1 MKKTLPLALL
11 AALALPSLA
20 ADEPATPPARPG
32 TAAAP
37 AAPAADKAD
46 QAGGDRDARRQERL
60 KKMLEETPELKG
72 VDPKTPEGEEKIRQ
86 AMQKRFET
94 EIAPQIRKRMEE
106 GKAANHTKMQEDF
119 GMTKEEFAAIEP
131 LLTRVEQLRLQK
143 GMAVDA
149 RTMQRS
155 FGGGFGGGR
164 GGNAGGATTGGNS
177 NGGGGRGGFG
187 GNFDPKIILGDTP
200 MEPSVQECQDA
211 RKALTA
217 LVEDKQANAAE
228 LATATARVRKGIA
241 TFQAALDKAQGE
253 LKAVL
258 TPRQESI
265 LLDRGILD

>member
-1 MKKTLPLALL
+1 MKKILPLALL
-11 AALALPSLA
+11 ATLALPALA
-20 ADEPATPPARPG
+20 ADEPPTPPARAG
-32 TAAAP
+32 DAAAP
-37 AAPAADKAD
+37 AAD
-46 QAGGDRDARRQERL
+46 QPGGDREARRQERL
-60 KKMLEETPELKG
+60 RKMLEETPELKG

-94 EIAPQIRKRMEE
+94 DIAPQIRKRMEE
-106 GKAANHTKMQEDF
+106 GKAANHAKMQEDF

-131 LLTRVEQLRLQK
+131 LLTRVEQLRTQK
-143 GMAVDA
+143 GMVVDV
-149 RTMQRS
+149 RNMQRS

-164 GGNAGGATTGGNS
+164 GGST
-177 NGGGGRGGFG
+177 GGGRGGFG
-187 GNFDPKIILGDTP
+187 GNFDPKLFLGDTP
-200 MEPSVQECQDA
+200 MDPSVQECQDA

-241 TFQAALDKAQGE
+241 AFQAALDKAQGE

-265 LLDRGILD
+265 LVDRGILD